1 MSSKESKWTQMGLN
15 KLKGA
20 WMSLISSNEPIW
32 AQMSLNKPN
41 WV

>member
-1 MSSKESKWTQMGLN
+1 MSSKESNWTQMGLN
-15 KLKGA
+15 NLKGA
-20 WMSLISSNEPIW
+20 WMSLISSNEPVW